1 MKDKTDKANLT
12 VAELENKLNLSY
24 ELGQVTIIET
34 LAKRFKNKSGEL
46 FANDKDQQAA
56 WLKSLANDL
65 EREAEGMRKDYTK
78 KRDGK

>member
-1 MKDKTDKANLT
+1 MKDKTDKADLT

-24 ELGQVTIIET
+24 ELGQVVAFEA

-56 WLKSLANDL
+56 WLKAMANEL
-65 EREAEGMRKDYTK
+65 EKEAEDMRKGYTK